1 MKNLTKILGLLAM
14 LTLVS
19 CGSGSKGSPSLEE
32 AEMCINGDEAAC
44 EKIVETPVA
53 PPVVEPPVVQISMD
67 NIQGV
72 WFEGVEIEF
81 FNAAPQGNDFYTEF
95 KRFDE
100 YGETRLSFF
109 DNGIVY
115 INKYSN
121 TAQHIHYSEPRWEI
135 RDNKLFID
143 NAEFG
148 VSL

>member
-44 EKIVETPVA
+44 EKIVETPVT

-95 KRFDE
+95 KRFDTD
-100 YGETRLSFF
+100 GEVRLSFF
-109 DNGIVY
+109 DSGTVY
-115 INKYSN
+115 INKYN
-121 TAQHIHYSEPRWEI
+121 AAGHHIHGTLEQWEI
-135 RDNKLFID
+135 RDNKLFI
-143 NAEFG
+143 NNTEHG